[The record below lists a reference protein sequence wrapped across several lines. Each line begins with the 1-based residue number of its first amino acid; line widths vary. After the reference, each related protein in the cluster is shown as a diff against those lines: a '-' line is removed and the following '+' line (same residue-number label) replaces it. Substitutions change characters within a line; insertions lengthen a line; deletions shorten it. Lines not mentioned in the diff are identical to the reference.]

1 MDVLLMEEILDQLRL
16 VVYPIIYQVYQFP
29 GKFRISYIYQDYV
42 YMVTFHSS
50 IHWDPHLYFFRVAVF
65 SVHIPV
71 LR

>member
-16 VVYPIIYQVYQFP
+16 VVYPIIYKVYLSQV
-29 GKFRISYIYQDYV
+29 IQDYV

-50 IHWDPHLYFFRVAVF
+50 IRWDPHLYFFRVAVF